1 MAGDAAS
8 RLQPDTTEFAQ
19 MMAAVSAFAMSVIEG
34 IPTSRAST
42 SDGTAAVVGRLAEDF
57 PTPATL
63 SELLSALHDAGGVGF
78 NQLHPGFLG
87 YVPPTGLAVTAIADF
102 LGAIQSRYIGLS
114 GPSPA
119 LAQLEWNALRWIA
132 DVFAMPPEARGVF
145 TSGGSTATFSA
156 MVAARHAILGRND
169 AQGQVYVTGEVHHS
183 VTRAAHVM
191 GISPELVRTV
201 PIDSL
206 LRIDV
211 AALEQMVQQDR
222 AAGGQ
227 PFLVVVSAG
236 TINTGAVDPIRD
248 VLDIARRH
256 GLWVHADGAY
266 GGFFFLTDRGRAV
279 LDGLGDVDSLT
290 VDPHKGMFLS
300 PGTGCVLVRDGQQLA
315 AAHAGDAAYL
325 HDARS
330 GFGAPDFADYSL
342 ELTRPV
348 RGLRVW
354 MALKLYGWEAF
365 ATALDRCL
373 DHAIRLD
380 DALRRD
386 ERLELAWRPTLST
399 AVFRARGRSN
409 DENQAFLDRINATG
423 RVLLSGTTVPHD
435 GEPLLWLRACFMN
448 HRTTDETVDTAIEVI
463 RGALD

>member
-1 MAGDAAS
+1 M
-8 RLQPDTTEFAQ
+8 
-19 MMAAVSAFAMSVIEG
+19 
-34 IPTSRAST
+34 
-42 SDGTAAVVGRLAEDF
+42 
-57 PTPATL
+57 
-63 SELLSALHDAGGVGF
+63 
-78 NQLHPGFLG
+78 
-87 YVPPTGLAVTAIADF
+87 
-102 LGAIQSRYIGLS
+102 
-114 GPSPA
+114 
-119 LAQLEWNALRWIA
+119 AQLEWNALRWIA
-132 DVFAMPPEARGVF
+132 DVFAMPPETRGVF
-145 TSGGSTATFSA
+145 TSGGSMATFTA
-156 MVAARHAILGRND
+156 MVAARHAVLGRND
-169 AQGQVYVTGEVHHS
+169 AQGQVYVTREVHHS

-191 GISPELVRTV
+191 GISPEMVRTV
-201 PIDSL
+201 PIDNQ

-211 AALEQMVQQDR
+211 SAFEQMVQQDR
-222 AAGGQ
+222 VAGGM
-227 PFLVVVSAG
+227 PFLVVVNAG

-279 LDGLGDVDSLT
+279 LDGLGEVDSLT
-290 VDPHKGMFLS
+290 VDPHKGMFLA

-330 GFGAPDFADYSL
+330 GFGAPDFADHSL

-365 ATALDRCL
+365 AAALDRCL

-380 DALRRD
+380 AALRRD
-386 ERLELAWRPTLST
+386 ERLELMWRPMLST

-409 DENQAFLDRINATG
+409 DENSGIPRPDQRDRASAPVG
-423 RVLLSGTTVPHD
+423 YDRAACRGAGALAAGLLHEPPHD
-435 GEPLLWLRACFMN
+435 
-448 HRTTDETVDTAIEVI
+448 
-463 RGALD
+463 

>member
-1 MAGDAAS
+1 
-8 RLQPDTTEFAQ
+8 
-19 MMAAVSAFAMSVIEG
+19 MMAAVSEFAASVIEG

-42 SDGTAAVVGRLAEDF
+42 TDGTAAVVGRLTEDA
-57 PTPATL
+57 PSPATL
-63 SELLSALHDAGGVGF
+63 DELLADLRDAGGVGF

-132 DVFAMPPEARGVF
+132 DVFAMPAETRGVF
-145 TSGGSTATFSA
+145 TSGGSMATFSA

-169 AQGQVYVTGEVHHS
+169 GQGGVYVTSEVHHS

-191 GISPELVRTV
+191 GINPEMVRQV
-201 PIDSL
+201 PVDDRL
-206 LRIDV
+206 AMDV
-211 AALEQMVQQDR
+211 TALEDLVVRDR
-222 AAGGQ
+222 AAGGH

-236 TINTGAVDPIRD
+236 TINTGAVDPIDD
-248 VLDIARRH
+248 VLDVARRQ

-266 GGFFFLTDRGRAV
+266 GGFFFLTERGQAV
-279 LDGLGDVDSLT
+279 LAGLSEVDSLT
-290 VDPHKGMFLS
+290 VDPHKGMFMS
-300 PGTGCVLVRDGQQLA
+300 PGTGCILVRDGHHLA

-354 MALKLYGWEAF
+354 MALKLYGWAAF
-365 ATALDRCL
+365 AAALDRCL
-373 DHAIRLD
+373 DHAVRLD
-380 DALRRD
+380 EALRRD
-386 ERLELAWRPTLST
+386 ARLELAWRPTLST
-399 AVFRARGRSN
+399 TVFRARGRSN
-409 DENQAFLDRINATG
+409 AENQAFLDRINATG

-435 GEPLLWLRACFMN
+435 DEPVLWLRACFMN
-448 HRTTDETVDTAIEVI
+448 HRTTDETVDEAVQVI
-463 RGALD
+463 RAALL